1 MSFEE
6 DFPIGC
12 EVECI
17 DHSIHLG
24 AIGTVIG
31 YGEDTIKIKFNQAT
45 HPNPTQAFNVRDR
58 EKFPFTLFH
67 WRLIRTDGTT
77 ITPIIRKIRQMEQ
90 RRKAA

>member
-17 DHSIHLG
+17 DHAIHLG

-31 YGEDTIKIKFNQAT
+31 YGEDTIKIKFNKDT
-45 HPNPTQAFNVRDR
+45 HPNPIEAFNVRDR
-58 EKFPFTLFH
+58 DKFPFSLFPY
-67 WRLIRTDGTT
+67 RFIRTDGMT

-90 RRKAA
+90 RRRAA